1 MLEKIPASIGAAL
14 VSVRAGTDG
23 LALYDP
29 ALTSVPDT
37 ILVTSPVFAHRGAL
51 PMRATADGEGLS
63 PPLAWSGVPEGT
75 EQLVLIVED
84 ADSPTPSPLVHA
96 IAFDL
101 PSNRS
106 MLDPG
111 ELNADADADG
121 VAMGKSSSL
130 RPAYMPPDPPTGH
143 GKHRYY
149 FQMFA
154 IDRRLDLSRSPGRT
168 ELLRAIRGHVLATG
182 CIVGTYERR

>member
-14 VSVRAGTDG
+14 GSVRAGTDG

-29 ALTSVPDT
+29 AFTSVPDT
-37 ILVTSPVFAHRGAL
+37 MVVTSPVFTHRSAL

-63 PPLAWSGVPEGT
+63 PPLAWTGVPET
-75 EQLVLIVED
+75 AMQLVLIVED

-101 PSNRS
+101 PSDRS

-111 ELNADADADG
+111 ELNADADTL
-121 VAMGKSSSL
+121 AMGKSSSL

-149 FQMFA
+149 FQLFA
-154 IDRRLDLSRSPGRT
+154 IDRRLELSRTPGRT
-168 ELLRAIRGHVLATG
+168 ELLRAMRGHVLATG